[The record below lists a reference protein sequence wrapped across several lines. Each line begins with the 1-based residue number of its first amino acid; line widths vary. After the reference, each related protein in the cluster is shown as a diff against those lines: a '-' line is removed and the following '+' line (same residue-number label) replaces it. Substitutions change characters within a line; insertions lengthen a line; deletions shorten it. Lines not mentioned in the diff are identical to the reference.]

1 MSQIDPTIG
10 AGIIGS
16 AGNLGASIVG
26 AVSANKMQKRQFEQ
40 QKQLYEQQFKDQR
53 QLIAEQNAYNSP
65 ANQRKLLEEAGL
77 NPMLMY
83 QNGTSQSIQ
92 SEVANPQVPDAP
104 RYAGAGEIIAGGV
117 QKGIDTMMSMAQ
129 LRLLEAQA
137 RKTDAEATGQDIS
150 NRYSPAQY
158 DQQLRKGEV
167 DIDYT
172 IQLTDKVIQDI
183 NESGSRIDLNKAQ
196 IDSLTQGIA
205 ESKIRATKIL
215 YETKGI
221 EMSTELARQ
230 KIATEM
236 LEQGMYA
243 FRVALVKAQTRE
255 ASANAANIHSKTF
268 EQDWKNA
275 FIEDYGVSPDASK
288 EQMIFQL
295 VLAATMAAA
304 EQSRTN
310 TLPKYVDTDKSFKE
324 NFAAFNRNLSENAY
338 LYQK

>member
-1 MSQIDPTIG
+1 MDPTIG
-10 AGIIGS
+10 AGLIGS

-40 QKQLYEQQFKDQR
+40 QRQLYEQQFKDQR
-53 QLIAEQNAYNSP
+53 QMIAEQNAYNSP
-65 ANQRKLLEEAGL
+65 ANQRKLLEQAGL

-83 QNGTSQSIQ
+83 QNGSSQSIQ
-92 SEVANPQVPDAP
+92 SEVANPQVPDSP
-104 RYAGAGEIIAGGV
+104 RYAGTGEIIAGGV
-117 QKGIDTMMSMAQ
+117 QKGIDTMMSLAQ
-129 LRLLEAQA
+129 LRLLESQI
-137 RKTDAEATGQDIS
+137 RKTDSETAGQDIS
-150 NRYSPAQY
+150 NRYTPQQY
-158 DQQLRKGEV
+158 EQQLRKGEV

-172 IQLTDKVIQDI
+172 THLIDKAIQDI
-183 NESGSRIDLNKAQ
+183 NESGSRIELNKLQ
-196 IDSLTQGIA
+196 VDSLTQGIS

-215 YETKGI
+215 YETKGV

-230 KIATEM
+230 KIATEI

-255 ASANAANIHSKTF
+255 ADANSANIHSKTF

-295 VLAATMAAA
+295 VLQATKAAI

-310 TLPKYVDTDKSFKE
+310 TLPKYVDTDKSFEE

>member
-1 MSQIDPTIG
+1 MPSIDPAIG

-16 AGNLGASIVG
+16 VGNLGASIVG

-40 QKQLYEQQFKDQR
+40 QRQLYEQQFKDQR
-53 QLIAEQNAYNSP
+53 QMIAEQNAYNSP

-83 QNGTSQSIQ
+83 QNGSSQSIQ

-104 RYAGAGEIIAGGV
+104 RYAGVGEIFAGGV

-137 RKTDAEATGQDIS
+137 RKTDAEATGQDIT
-150 NRYSPAQY
+150 NRYTPAQY
-158 DQQLRKGEV
+158 EQQLRKGEV
-167 DIDYT
+167 DIGYT
-172 IQLTDKVIQDI
+172 IQLTDKVIQDV
-183 NESGSRIDLNKAQ
+183 NESGSRIKLNKAQ
-196 IDSLTQGIA
+196 IDSLTQGIS

-215 YETKGI
+215 YETEGVK
-221 EMSTELARQ
+221 MSTELARQ

-255 ASANAANIHSKTF
+255 ASANAVNIRSKTF

-310 TLPKYVDTDKSFKE
+310 TLPKYVDTDKSFSE

>member
-1 MSQIDPTIG
+1 MPQIDPTIG

-53 QLIAEQNAYNSP
+53 QMIAEQNAYNSP
-65 ANQRKLLEEAGL
+65 ANQRKLLEDAGL

-83 QNGTSQSIQ
+83 QNGSSQSIQ
-92 SEVANPQVPDAP
+92 SEVASPQVPDAP
-104 RYAGAGEIIAGGV
+104 RYAGTGEIIAGGV

-150 NRYSPAQY
+150 NRYTPAQY
-158 DQQLRKGEV
+158 EQQLRKGEV

-172 IQLTDKVIQDI
+172 IQLTDKAIQAI
-183 NESGSRIDLNKAQ
+183 NESGSRIELNRAQ

-215 YETKGI
+215 YETKGV

-243 FRVALVKAQTRE
+243 YREALMQAQTRE
-255 ASANAANIHSKTF
+255 TDANTVNIRSKTF
-268 EQDWKNA
+268 EQDWRNN
-275 FIEDYGVSPDASK
+275 FIGNTGFNPDASQWQIMTQWCGNASMRIVNAGK
-288 EQMIFQL
+288 KVGNFLGKVFGAHQKDMQTSL
-295 VLAATMAAA
+295 
-304 EQSRTN
+304 
-310 TLPKYVDTDKSFKE
+310 TD
-324 NFAAFNRNLSENAY
+324 
-338 LYQK
+338 

>member
-1 MSQIDPTIG
+1 MDPTIG

-53 QLIAEQNAYNSP
+53 QVIAEQNAYNSP
-65 ANQRKLLEEAGL
+65 AHQRKLLEQAGL

-83 QNGTSQSIQ
+83 QNGSSQSIQ

-117 QKGIDTMMSMAQ
+117 QKGIDTMMSLAQ
-129 LRLLEAQA
+129 LRLLESQI
-137 RKTDAEATGQDIS
+137 RKTDSETAGQDIS
-150 NRYSPAQY
+150 NRYTPQQY
-158 DQQLRKGEV
+158 EQQLRKGEV

-172 IQLTDKVIQDI
+172 THLIDKAIQDI
-183 NESGSRIDLNKAQ
+183 NESGSRVELNKAQ
-196 IDSLTQGIA
+196 VDSLTQGIS

-215 YETKGI
+215 YETKGV

-243 FRVALVKAQTRE
+243 YRVALVKAQTRE
-255 ASANAANIHSKTF
+255 ADANAVNIHSKTF

-275 FIEDYGVSPDASK
+275 FIEDYGVSPDASRD
-288 EQMIFQL
+288 QMIFQL
-295 VLAATMAAA
+295 VLAATMAAS

>member
-1 MSQIDPTIG
+1 MDPIIG
-10 AGIIGS
+10 SGLIGS

-40 QKQLYEQQFKDQR
+40 QKQLYEQQFRDQR
-53 QLIAEQNAYNSP
+53 QMIAEQNAYNSP

-83 QNGTSQSIQ
+83 QNGSSQSIQ

-104 RYAGAGEIIAGGV
+104 RYAGSGEIIAGGV

-129 LRLLEAQA
+129 LRLLEAQV

-150 NRYSPAQY
+150 NRYTPAQY
-158 DQQLRKGEV
+158 EQQLRKGEV
-167 DIDYT
+167 DIQYST
-172 IQLTDKVIQDI
+172 QLIDKAIQDI
-183 NESGSRIDLNKAQ
+183 NESGSRIELNKAQ

-215 YETKGI
+215 YETQGVK
-221 EMSTELARQ
+221 MSTELARQ
-230 KIATEM
+230 KIASEM
-236 LEQGMYA
+236 LEQGLYA
-243 FRVALVKAQTRE
+243 YRVALMQAQTRE
-255 ASANAANIHSKTF
+255 ANANAVNIRSKTF
-268 EQDWKNA
+268 EQDWRNA
-275 FIEDYGVSPDASK
+275 FLRDYGVSPDASK
-288 EQMIFQL
+288 EQTIFQL
-295 VLAATMAAA
+295 VLAATRAAM

-310 TLPKYVDTDKSFKE
+310 TLPKYVDADKSFEE